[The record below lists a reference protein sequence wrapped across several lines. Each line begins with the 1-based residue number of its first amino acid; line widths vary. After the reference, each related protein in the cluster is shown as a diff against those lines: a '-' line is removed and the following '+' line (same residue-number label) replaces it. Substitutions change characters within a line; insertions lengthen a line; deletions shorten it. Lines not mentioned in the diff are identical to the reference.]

1 MPSKV
6 ASERPFS
13 WGKLAA
19 WWAAS
24 LVAAWAVGWSQITW
38 ADVSGA
44 VPVEVRV
51 THDSNQQ

>member
-6 ASERPFS
+6 ASETPFS

-38 ADVSGA
+38 TDVTEA
-44 VPVEVRV
+44 VPVQVSV
-51 THDSNQQ
+51 PHDSKQQ